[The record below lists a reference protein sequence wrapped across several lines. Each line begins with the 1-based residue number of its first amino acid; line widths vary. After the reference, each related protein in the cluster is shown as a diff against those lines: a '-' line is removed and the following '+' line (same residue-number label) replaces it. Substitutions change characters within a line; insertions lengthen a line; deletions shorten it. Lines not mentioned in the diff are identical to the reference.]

1 MKNEK
6 KSISIISAFYNEKE
20 NLEKFVEN
28 FEITKFELEKLGYK
42 VSLILVND
50 GSTDGS
56 YNIAKKII
64 SSKKFVQLISFEKN
78 YGQQFAIYEALK
90 KDEADFYGAL
100 DSDGQNDAKL
110 FIQMIEKLKSKNLD
124 FVQMKKK
131 YVNYESSIK
140 RFFSKFFYY
149 FFSKISQIDIK
160 PGSSDFYIFTC
171 NVRNMV
177 ISSNTSR
184 FFLRGFLH
192 KCFLK
197 KDYLEYIPFKRLR
210 GESKYNIF
218 KQIDFALTGIYFYRK
233 KLFIIISS
241 FLIIPILFLILLIF
255 FQDLFL
261 FNQIFEHS
269 IYKFFT
275 ILVSIIFSILYCL
288 IIFFIIKTENNK
300 FIKPKIKIENYSTIY
315 R

>member
-6 KSISIISAFYNEKE
+6 KNILIISAFYNEKE
-20 NLEKFVEN
+20 NLKRFVDN
-28 FEITKFELEKLGYK
+28 FEITKLKLEKLGFN

-56 YNIAKKII
+56 YDIAKEII
-64 SSKKFVQLISFEKN
+64 LLTKFVQLISFEKN

-90 KDEADFYGAL
+90 IYEADFYGAL
-100 DSDGQNDAKL
+100 DSDGQQDTKL
-110 FIQMIEKLKSKNLD
+110 FIQMIDKLESKNLD
-124 FVQMKKK
+124 FLQMKKK
-131 YVNYESSIK
+131 YSNYESSIK

-149 FFSKISQIDIK
+149 FFSKIAQIDIK
-160 PGSSDFYIFTC
+160 PGSSDFYIFTY

-192 KCFLK
+192 ECFLK
-197 KDYLEYIPFKRLR
+197 KDYLEYTPFKRLR
-210 GESKYNIF
+210 GVSKYNMF
-218 KQIDFALTGIYFYRK
+218 KQLDFALTGIYFYRR

-241 FLIIPILFLILLIF
+241 LLIIPISFFIMLFF
-255 FQDLFL
+255 FQDLFI
-261 FNQIFEHS
+261 FNQIFEKS

-275 ILVSIIFSILYCL
+275 ILLAAIVSILYCL
-288 IIFFIIKTENNK
+288 IILFIIKTENNK
-300 FIKPKIKIENYSTIY
+300 FIKPKIKIEN
-315 R
+315 

>member
-6 KSISIISAFYNEKE
+6 KNISIISAFYNEKE
-20 NLEKFVEN
+20 NLKRFVDN
-28 FEITKFELEKLGYK
+28 FEITKLKLEKLGFN

-56 YNIAKKII
+56 YDIAKKII
-64 SSKKFVQLISFEKN
+64 LLKKFVQLISFEKN

-90 KDEADFYGAL
+90 IYEADFYGAL
-100 DSDGQNDAKL
+100 DSDGQQDAKL
-110 FIQMIEKLKSKNLD
+110 FIQMIDKLKSKNLD
-124 FVQMKKK
+124 FLQMKKK
-131 YVNYESSIK
+131 YSNYESSIK

-149 FFSKISQIDIK
+149 FFSKIAQIDIK
-160 PGSSDFYIFTC
+160 PGSSDFYIFTY

-192 KCFLK
+192 ECFLK
-197 KDYLEYIPFKRLR
+197 KDYLEYTPFKRLR
-210 GESKYNIF
+210 GVSKYNIF
-218 KQIDFALTGIYFYRK
+218 KQLDFALTGIYFYRR

-241 FLIIPILFLILLIF
+241 LLIIPISFLIMMFF
-255 FQDLFL
+255 FQDLFM
-261 FNQIFEHS
+261 FNQIFEKS

-275 ILVSIIFSILYCL
+275 ILLAVIVSILYCL
-288 IIFFIIKTENNK
+288 IILFIIKTENNK
-300 FIKPKIKIENYSTIY
+300 SIKPKIKIEN
-315 R
+315 

>member
-20 NLEKFVEN
+20 NLKKFVDN
-28 FEITKFELEKLGYK
+28 FEITKLELEKLGYN

-56 YNIAKKII
+56 YEIAKKVV
-64 SSKKFVQLISFEKN
+64 SLKKFVHLMSFEKN

-90 KDEADFYGAL
+90 KNEANFYGAL
-100 DSDGQNDAKL
+100 DTDGQQDSKL
-110 FIQMIEKLKSKNLD
+110 FIQMIDKLKSKNLD

-131 YVNYESSIK
+131 YTNYESSIK
-140 RFFSKFFYY
+140 ILFSKFFYY
-149 FFSKISQIDIK
+149 FFSKIAQIDIK
-160 PGSSDFYIFTC
+160 PGSSDFYLFTYS
-171 NVRNMV
+171 VRNMV

-192 KCFLK
+192 ECFLK

-210 GESKYNIF
+210 GVSKYNIF
-218 KQIDFALTGIYFYRK
+218 KQLDFAFTGIYFYRR

-241 FLIIPILFLILLIF
+241 LLIIPILLLIMQIF
-255 FQDLFL
+255 FQDLFI
-261 FNQIFEHS
+261 FNQIFEKS

-275 ILVSIIFSILYCL
+275 ILLTAIVSTLYCL
-288 IIFFIIKTENNK
+288 IILFIIKTENNK
-300 FIKPKIKIENYSTIY
+300 FIKPKIKIEN
-315 R
+315 